1 MRWLILSLSLLL
13 PLCHSLAPRGGSP
26 CTPSELRETDA
37 ACSAA
42 AQQEEQTTHFA
53 IALTGHVRSFMS
65 DPLVATSLRLNLV
78 QPLLRQR
85 ITPWL
90 LAHVKLAAFLGMSST
105 ADDVKR
111 ALTSLGAQRRDE

>member
-1 MRWLILSLSLLL
+1 MAIDLCKKLNEAEGVAANVDALRASVGTLEATVARLRDEKSTLELAVAEGASRLEAERKTCAELKEHKWLAKE
-13 PLCHSLAPRGGSP
+13 H
-26 CTPSELRETDA
+26 
-37 ACSAA
+37 AA

-85 ITPWL
+85 ITP
-90 LAHVKLAAFLGMSST
+90 
-105 ADDVKR
+105 
-111 ALTSLGAQRRDE
+111 